1 MKAPTIDAAVERIEG
16 GDRQPLYLVI
26 GEQVVATREATRIAE
41 ALATAAGCKVVL
53 HKGAAGA
60 ELGSILADLFTFSLF
75 EAAKVAL
82 VVGSAELA
90 DRDAAAELIDEAAKV
105 LGDDYGLAGVT
116 GEGLSVAERKAAGPL
131 LQTLRLF
138 GIDPVAGAAG
148 EAIAALP
155 DSALAGGKS
164 QRKGGR
170 RGRPKKERVQLAR
183 GLSALLE
190 AARAEDLTGWS
201 TSNLAELDRAAEG
214 GLPEGHALVFA
225 ERSVDRKHPL
235 VRRLLDR
242 NVAFEVGELG
252 LDGKGRATGLDPVVA
267 ELERETGVGIDRAGA
282 QELARR
288 TLRKE
293 GWGASVAD
301 AASAARFAAEY
312 RKIAAGMPEGAGRID
327 RAAVEE
333 SVVDRGEQDVWDV
346 FNAMEGQKPDAALA
360 ALRRYFDGAADRQ
373 GERFRFLSLLAGRCQ
388 QLTAAHGIGMAHSLP
403 EARNF
408 NGFKAKVLPKL
419 MTEWP
424 RGVKKPGP
432 WPLFNVYKAA
442 MARRSP
448 ESVAAMNELPWRV
461 LEAETRLRGGSGD
474 DAAALEA
481 LVLAV
486 AGGGLT
492 DSGNAASPVPRDASR
507 APASPRGAGPGA
519 RRSSGLGG
527 RRRR

>member
-1 MKAPTIDAAVERIEG
+1 MKAPEIDAAVERIEG
-16 GDRQPLYLVI
+16 GERQPVYLVI
-26 GEQVVATREATRIAE
+26 GEQVLATREATRIAE
-41 ALATAAGCKVVL
+41 ALAAAAGCEVAV

-60 ELGSILADLFTFSLF
+60 ELGTILADLFTFSLF
-75 EAAKVAL
+75 EPAKVGL
-82 VVGSAELA
+82 VEASAEFA

-105 LGDDYGLAGVT
+105 LGDDYGLVGGAG
-116 GEGLSVAERKAAGPL
+116 ERLSVAERKAAGPL

-138 GIDPVAGAAG
+138 GIDPATGAAE
-148 EAIAALP
+148 EAIASLP

-164 QRKGGR
+164 QRIGGR

-235 VRRLLDR
+235 VLRLFER
-242 NVAFEVGELG
+242 NSAFEVEQLAF
-252 LDGKGRATGLDPVVA
+252 DRSGKTTGLDPVVA
-267 ELERETGVGIDRAGA
+267 ELERETGVRIEPAAA

-293 GWGASVAD
+293 GWGPSVAD

-312 RKIAAGMPEGAGRID
+312 RKIAAGMPAGAGRID
-327 RAAVEE
+327 RATVEE

-346 FNAMEGQKPDAALA
+346 FNAMEGGKPGAALA
-360 ALRRYFDGAADRQ
+360 AFRRYLDSAADEQ

-388 QLTAAHGIGMAHSLP
+388 QLAAVHGLAMAHSLP
-403 EARNF
+403 EAGNY
-408 NGFKAKVLPKL
+408 NGFKARVLPKL
-419 MTEWP
+419 MAAWP
-424 RGVKKPGP
+424 GAVRKPGP
-432 WPLFNVYKAA
+432 WPLFHMYKAA

-448 ESVAAMNELPWRV
+448 EAVSAMSELPWKV
-461 LEAETRLRGGSGD
+461 LEAEIRLRGGSGEGT
-474 DAAALEA
+474 AALEA

-486 AGGGLT
+486 AGAGLPDGGE
-492 DSGNAASPVPRDASR
+492 SASSSR
-507 APASPRGAGPGA
+507 GRGSPGPSSRRGGGGPA
-519 RRSSGLGG
+519 RRASG
-527 RRRR
+527 RRAG